1 MDPRDLNAFV
11 FFILYNKCAHTKCSS
26 GVLGE
31 HCAGYVKIWA
41 VSCLW
46 TFCKL
51 PQSLAWWELVEY
63 FRSFFCWH
71 QRNLKE
77 GPRREVALEDL
88 CLLHRRWCLQ
98 AILKLGSI
106 LHFTAKPQLP
116 APKLTLPQLEHWSG
130 AVFGKSTV
138 SNPLCWAPVKTK
150 KRDRFSVYPVQGC
163 MCFSTIFRNFLWKS
177 WQWMIYFKQCFK
189 RWNYFWSKLNQ

>member
-1 MDPRDLNAFV
+1 MVCQCLRPEQQCMEWHSGSCPATALLMNVPSLGLVANCKVSCKWGCPFFCQWV
-11 FFILYNKCAHTKCSS
+11 F
-26 GVLGE
+26 
-31 HCAGYVKIWA
+31 
-41 VSCLW
+41 CLW

-71 QRNLKE
+71 QRNLE

-177 WQWMIYFKQCFK
+177 WQWMIYFK
-189 RWNYFWSKLNQ
+189 